1 MKASATAKMIKPP
14 ILKVEIDFTGNC
26 FTPFYLRVI
35 LPSVS
40 HLFCPVCSV
49 SLILN
54 KIQSLS

>member
-1 MKASATAKMIKPP
+1 MIKPP

-54 KIQSLS
+54 KIQSLP